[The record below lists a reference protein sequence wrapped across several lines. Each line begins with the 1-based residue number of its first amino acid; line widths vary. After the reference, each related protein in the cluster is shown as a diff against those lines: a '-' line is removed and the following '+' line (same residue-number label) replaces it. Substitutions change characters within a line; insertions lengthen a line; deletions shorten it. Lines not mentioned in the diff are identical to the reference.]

1 MIRRPT
7 RRDFLTQ
14 TALAGVAKTGRLGP
28 VFIGARWQDVT
39 AAAGE
44 PWDVGATSRQRK
56 WPRLF
61 AYGDLELSVCECR
74 KVTLICIQTWRDV
87 VELPASI
94 VGGTGAFAAAISYS
108 DVVSALEQSGC
119 DWQPY
124 TVSVSDGSS
133 TQIQKAG
140 GNNGYVFAALPGQYT
155 LTATYNGQTCTGSGT
170 VSAGQQ
176 TEIDVF
182 CKLEPVP

>member
-1 MIRRPT
+1 VSIVSIL
-7 RRDFLTQ
+7 DV
-14 TALAGVAKTGRLGP
+14 LAGVAKTGRLGP

-44 PWDVGATSRQRK
+44 PWDIGATSRQRK

-108 DVVSALEQSGC
+108 DVVSALERSGC

-124 TVSVSDGSS
+124 PALTFEGQCSIVAVPSAMTFTFEIDDGGEPVLN
-133 TQIQKAG
+133 IAG
-140 GNNGYVFAALPGQYT
+140 LPGDGHACAE
-155 LTATYNGQTCTGSGT
+155 L
-170 VSAGQQ
+170 SAG
-176 TEIDVF
+176 
-182 CKLEPVP
+182 